1 MITLPSGRLA
11 GRLRVPGSKSLTNR
25 ALVAASLA
33 AGRSELVCPLDC
45 DDTRVLAEALG
56 RLGAEVRRG
65 DRSWIVEGPLTGAP
79 GSERTIDVGPA
90 GTPAR
95 LLLAL
100 TAALPGR
107 FVLDGSPRMKERP
120 MGPLVEALASR
131 GARIEPLGRE
141 GFLPLRIEGG
151 TLGAGSVSIRSD
163 VSSQFVSA
171 LLLASPAVAG
181 GLDVRTEG
189 RAASG
194 SYVELTRQV
203 LAVFAPEGRPRPA
216 RYVVPADDS
225 AACFPIAGAL
235 VSRGRVELEGLD
247 PDSAQPDAVFR
258 RWAASAGGALR
269 WEGSGEGAVLVVEGA
284 ARRGLDADV
293 DPAPD
298 AALPLAALVA
308 FAGGASRLRGVARL
322 REKESDRLAAAE
334 DLLARA
340 GAEARVEAGP
350 GEEGLLV
357 DGPRGRPVRADFRAW
372 GDHRVAMAAAVLAL
386 SLPEGSTLDD
396 PGVVSKSYPSF
407 WSDWRSLVSTR

>member
-1 MITLPSGRLA
+1 MRLPA
-11 GRLRVPGSKSLTNR
+11 GRLSGSVRIPGSKSLTNR

-33 AGRSELVCPLDC
+33 PGRSELVGPLDC

-56 RLGAEVRRG
+56 SLGATVRRG
-65 DRSWIVEGPLTGAP
+65 ARSWFVEGPLVGAP
-79 GSERTIDVGPA
+79 GGERTIDVGPA

-95 LLLAL
+95 FLLAL
-100 TAALPGR
+100 LSALPGT
-107 FVLDGSPRMKERP
+107 FVLDGSPRMRERP
-120 MGPLVEALASR
+120 MGPLVEALVSR
-131 GARIEPLGRE
+131 GARIEPLGRD

-151 TLGAGSVSIRSD
+151 TLSGGAASIRSD

-181 GLDVRTEG
+181 GLDVREEG

-194 SYVELTRQV
+194 AYVELTRRV

-235 VSRGRVELEGLD
+235 VSRGRVALEGLD
-247 PDSAQPDAVFR
+247 PASAQPDAVFR
-258 RWAASAGGALR
+258 EWAAAVGGTLR
-269 WEGSGEGAVLVVEGA
+269 WEGSGEAAVLVVEGA
-284 ARRGLDADV
+284 ARRGVEADV

-308 FAGGASRLRGVARL
+308 FAGGASWLRGVARL
-322 REKESDRLAAAE
+322 REKESDRLAAAA
-334 DLLARA
+334 DLLAQSGARA
-340 GAEARVEAGP
+340 DIETED
-350 GEEGLLV
+350 GEERLLV
-357 DGPRGRPVRADFRAW
+357 DGPLGRPVRADFRAA

-386 SLPEGSTLDD
+386 VLPDGSTLDD
-396 PGVVSKSYPSF
+396 PGVVSKSYPAF
-407 WSDWRSLVSTR
+407 WSDWGSLVSPR

>member
-1 MITLPSGRLA
+1 MRLPSGRLA
-11 GRLRVPGSKSLTNR
+11 GRVRIPGSKSLTNR
-25 ALVAASLA
+25 ALVAAALA
-33 AGRSELVCPLDC
+33 PGRSELVDPLDC
-45 DDTRVLAEALG
+45 DDTRVLSEALG
-56 RLGAEVRRG
+56 RLGATVRRG
-65 DRSWIVEGPLTGAP
+65 ARSWTVEGPLTGAP
-79 GSERTIDVGPA
+79 DGERTIDVGPA

-95 LLLAL
+95 FLLAL
-100 TAALPGR
+100 LAALPGR
-107 FVLDGSPRMKERP
+107 FVLDGSPRMRERP
-120 MGPLVEALASR
+120 MRPLVEALVSR

-151 TLGAGSVSIRSD
+151 TLSGGAASIRSD

-171 LLLASPAVAG
+171 LLLVSPAVAG

-194 SYVELTRQV
+194 AYVELTRRV
-203 LAVFAPEGRPRPA
+203 LDVFAPEGRPTPA

-247 PDSAQPDAVFR
+247 PASAQPDAVFR
-258 RWAASAGGALR
+258 QWAATAGGTLR
-269 WEGSGEGAVLVVEGA
+269 WEGTGEGALLVVEGS
-284 ARRGLDADV
+284 ARRGVEADV

-298 AALPLAALVA
+298 AALPLVALVA

-322 REKESDRLAAAE
+322 REKESDRLTAAE

-340 GAEARVEAGP
+340 GASSRGETEAG
-350 GEEGLLV
+350 GETLLV
-357 DGPRGRPVRADFRAW
+357 DGPSGKPIRADFRAW

-386 SLPEGSTLDD
+386 SLPPGSTLDD
-396 PGVVSKSYPSF
+396 PGVVSKSYPAF
-407 WSDWRSLVSTR
+407 WSDWSSLVPTR